1 MTDRQLDFF
10 IPSIADPPLRDQ
22 LDLMDLPLLS
32 LAKTKRTKPIEFR
45 RVTTKGEVRATVTS
59 GPGGIATIQDYDV
72 LIWATSHIMAAKQ
85 AGLAT
90 AAKIDGASAYEILK
104 FTGRSTGPRAYGL
117 LWSAID
123 RLVDTT
129 IRTSVRTERGGRDAV
144 FHWLERA
151 DKTVNAAGKVTGLSI
166 TLPQWLYQGIENNNV
181 LSISADYFN
190 LTGGLERWLYRLTRK
205 RAGNQR
211 AGWNFTFG
219 ELYDRS
225 GSAQKPKEFARDLR
239 KIIERDG
246 LPDYH
251 LEGFE
256 GQRGDACLHAVRR
269 TLLPSSHPAHDFRL
283 LTGKKRTRPAF

>member
-190 LTGGLERWLYRLTRK
+190 LPAGLNGGFIGSPGSGRAING
-205 RAGNQR
+205 RAG
-211 AGWNFTFG
+211 
-219 ELYDRS
+219 
-225 GSAQKPKEFARDLR
+225 
-239 KIIERDG
+239 I
-246 LPDYH
+246 
-251 LEGFE
+251 
-256 GQRGDACLHAVRR
+256 
-269 TLLPSSHPAHDFRL
+269 LPSTNSTTAADRPKNPRNLPAICARSSSG
-283 LTGKKRTRPAF
+283 TVCRTTTLRVLRASAAMPAFTPCDGPCCHPRIQRMTLGF